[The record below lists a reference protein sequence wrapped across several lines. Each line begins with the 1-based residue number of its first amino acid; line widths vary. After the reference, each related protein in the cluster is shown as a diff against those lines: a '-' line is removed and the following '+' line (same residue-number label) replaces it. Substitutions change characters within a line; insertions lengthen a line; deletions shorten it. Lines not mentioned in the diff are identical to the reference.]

1 MTSKKFFNVNEI
13 AEYLALSRSAIRKW
27 IRTGQIPVIRLN
39 GAIRFDIDEINRWV
53 SKKRQTASNV

>member
-1 MTSKKFFNVNEI
+1 MVKRFLNVNEI
-13 AEYLALSRSAIRKW
+13 AEYLTLSRSAIRKW
-27 IRTGQIPVIRLN
+27 IRTGQIPVVRLN